1 VLNTLQVG
9 SNEATESS
17 LANVGVHTRGVGG
30 SAAITPRNGTEEDLG
45 GLVDDRTAGVT
56 LARVLSTLGETGA
69 EHLGGNSRGA
79 VRRLAGAARDDRNIN
94 LEEVDG
100 ERLAAGRGSTP
111 ASNGEGGSSS
121 RVGSGRGERSVRDGG
136 AGRDGGGQLHDG
148 DITVVGARD
157 VARVDLDGGN
167 TGNNTAGGTA
177 VGTSADRE
185 AGGSLANSAVSSCE
199 DGVGVQKGATAEV
212 GAGALEGDDEG
223 EFTRAS
229 GCSTDNVL
237 LAAVVPVGD
246 LSRILRDG
254 CGEHHR
260 WDGEDGEEIFDL
272 HLEGGWPE
280 SWCGTEA
287 GSERLLVL

>member
-1 VLNTLQVG
+1 MVKV
-9 SNEATESS
+9 
-17 LANVGVHTRGVGG
+17 
-30 SAAITPRNGTEEDLG
+30 
-45 GLVDDRTAGVT
+45 
-56 LARVLSTLGETGA
+56 ETY
-69 EHLGGNSRGA
+69 
-79 VRRLAGAARDDRNIN
+79 
-94 LEEVDG
+94 
-100 ERLAAGRGSTP
+100 
-111 ASNGEGGSSS
+111 
-121 RVGSGRGERSVRDGG
+121 
-136 AGRDGGGQLHDG
+136 
-148 DITVVGARD
+148 
-157 VARVDLDGGN
+157 
-167 TGNNTAGGTA
+167 

-199 DGVGVQKGATAEV
+199 DGVGVQKSATTEV
-212 GAGALEGDDEG
+212 GTRALEGDDEG